1 MADPA
6 CCIQQLCSKPTLS
19 GPICTQFLSGED
31 KTNNINMCTCSTIDL
46 NLYLQGES
54 YPYGIYF
61 GSCACCTNGGNYYF
75 QCQQTYQAAII
86 ATNTT
91 VKVTQNAWLAAIGID
106 TNTSLENE
114 NESENINILN
124 DDPLSVS
131 INALAQ
137 LAASTAGQLAG
148 DDIMDERQIKSA
160 VTMACT
166 FIFTYINKLADYWK
180 SGKNLYIISV
190 TSKELYGNT
199 SEINKNDTNN
209 SKYIVKTASSI
220 LEKDIPL
227 TGDPRQWIFLTG
239 NVDISIQT
247 NTKTL
252 LGATSK
258 AQTTS
263 SISMLDY
270 TKNKTDN
277 YTISSDPDVSLEIG
291 LMGRIAQRPHISD
304 VIYMSSED
312 AYPKTTNTART
323 ESISTAQASTG
334 LIICIFR

>member
-6 CCIQQLCSKPTLS
+6 CCIQKLCSNPTLS

-46 NLYLQGES
+46 NLHLQGET

-61 GSCACCTNGGNYYF
+61 GSCACCLYGGNTYF

-91 VKVTQNAWLAAIGID
+91 VKVTQNAWLVATGIEA
-106 TNTSLENE
+106 NTLLENE
-114 NESENINILN
+114 SDHINILN

-137 LAASTAGQLAG
+137 IAASTAGQLAG

-180 SGKNLYIISV
+180 SGKKLYMISV
-190 TSKELYGNT
+190 TSKELGDNT
-199 SEINKNDTNN
+199 STMNKNDTNN
-209 SKYIVKTASSI
+209 SKYTVKTASSI
-220 LEKDIPL
+220 LEKEIPL

-239 NVDISIQT
+239 SGAISTQT
-247 NTKTL
+247 NTL
-252 LGATSK
+252 ALFGATSK

-270 TKNKTDN
+270 INNKTDN
-277 YTISSDPDVSLEIG
+277 YIISHNPDISLEIG
-291 LMGRIAQRPHISD
+291 LMAGIAQRPYISD
-304 VIYMSSED
+304 GISMSSEV
-312 AYPKTTNTART
+312 AYAKTTNTSAS
-323 ESISTAQASTG
+323 ECISTAQAGTG